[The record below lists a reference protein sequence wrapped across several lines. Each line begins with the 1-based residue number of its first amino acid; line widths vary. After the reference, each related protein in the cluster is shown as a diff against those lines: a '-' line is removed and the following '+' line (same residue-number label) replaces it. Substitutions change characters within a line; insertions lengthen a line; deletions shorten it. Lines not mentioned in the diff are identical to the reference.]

1 MSIQCN
7 DQSEAVSFIIVDQ
20 SGAQSGGLLTPSP
33 AETASPPSRWTTSW
47 TSSHTRWSE
56 TCKYHDL
63 LSLCPLFQRMHVLQD
78 SIALQTAKSQSEASE
93 TDNNHT
99 GKTSQTDDKR
109 LKRKQKERE
118 TPKRKIDS
126 KRRKLK
132 LKSKQ
137 NTVLM
142 SND

>member
-1 MSIQCN
+1 
-7 DQSEAVSFIIVDQ
+7 
-20 SGAQSGGLLTPSP
+20 
-33 AETASPPSRWTTSW
+33 
-47 TSSHTRWSE
+47 
-56 TCKYHDL
+56 
-63 LSLCPLFQRMHVLQD
+63 MHVLQD